1 MAEFMEVMCAARR
14 MCKSIDDCADCPL
27 TDLCYFD
34 KYLKEYDG
42 SLIQQE
48 AVIMKWDAENPELR
62 FPTWREWQQENF
74 PEANGAMCPCAFMRM
89 VDAHCVDYNGRNS
102 CMDCAKQQI
111 PADIAE
117 KLGIK
122 PIPIKPQ
129 ESIVDEHEHTK
140 NRAYNLNHYLN
151 WFNDVVPKACEKALR
166 DFAECR
172 GVRENELL

>member
-1 MAEFMEVMCAARR
+1 MAEFMEVMRAAKR

-62 FPTWREWQQENF
+62 FPTWRKWQQANF
-74 PEANGAMCPCAFMRM
+74 PNKSSTIRPCEFMRRS
-89 VDAHCVDYNGRNS
+89 DAHCTDYMGRNS
-102 CMDCAKQQI
+102 CDDCCNQPI

-117 KLGIK
+117 KLGVK
-122 PIPIKPQ
+122 PIHIEPKMTL
-129 ESIVDEHEHTK
+129 VDECESL
-140 NRAYNLNHYLN
+140 RDRVENLNLYLN
-151 WFNDVVPKACEKALR
+151 KLR
-166 DFAECR
+166 DAVPATFESVQKQR
-172 GVRENELL
+172 SGMPGYTRE

>member
-102 CMDCAKQQI
+102 CMDCAKQHI
-111 PADIAE
+111 PADIAQ

-122 PIPIKPQ
+122 PIPVEPQ
-129 ESIVDEHEHTK
+129 ETLVDEYE
-140 NRAYNLNHYLN
+140 RLRDRVANLNLYLEYARKN
-151 WFNDVVPKACEKALR
+151 YPAVFNALEKRFSGLPGFER
-166 DFAECR
+166 VE
-172 GVRENELL
+172 G

>member
-48 AVIMKWDAENPELR
+48 AVIMKWDAENPEVR
-62 FPTWREWQQENF
+62 YPTWREWQKENF
-74 PEANGAMCPCAFMRM
+74 PYLPDSYPLVHPCNFMSIY
-89 VDAHCVDYNGRNS
+89 DAKCDNHSNCGTCRD
-102 CMDCAKQQI
+102 KPI

-122 PIPIKPQ
+122 PK
-129 ESIVDEHEHTK
+129 E
-140 NRAYNLNHYLN
+140 A
-151 WFNDVVPKACEKALR
+151 
-166 DFAECR
+166 
-172 GVRENELL
+172 

>member
-1 MAEFMEVMCAARR
+1 MAEFVDVMKTARR

-48 AVIMKWDAENPELR
+48 AVIMKWDAENPEVR
-62 FPTWREWQQENF
+62 YPTWREWQWEHF
-74 PEANGAMCPCAFMRM
+74 PDAANMIYPCEYISWA
-89 VDAHCVDYNGRNS
+89 DAHCCS
-102 CMDCAKQQI
+102 KKDCSDCRCQPI

-122 PIPIKPQ
+122 PK
-129 ESIVDEHEHTK
+129 E
-140 NRAYNLNHYLN
+140 
-151 WFNDVVPKACEKALR
+151 
-166 DFAECR
+166 
-172 GVRENELL
+172 

>member
-1 MAEFMEVMCAARR
+1 MAEFVDVMKTARR

-48 AVIMKWDAENPELR
+48 AVIMKWDAENPEVR
-62 FPTWREWQQENF
+62 YPTWREWQKENF
-74 PEANGAMCPCAFMRM
+74 PYLPDSYPLVHPCNFMSIY
-89 VDAHCVDYNGRNS
+89 DAKCDNHSNCGTCRD
-102 CMDCAKQQI
+102 KPI

-122 PIPIKPQ
+122 PK
-129 ESIVDEHEHTK
+129 E
-140 NRAYNLNHYLN
+140 A
-151 WFNDVVPKACEKALR
+151 
-166 DFAECR
+166 
-172 GVRENELL
+172 